1 MNIFLIQNLNGMDV
15 FFRIV
20 QILFVLFIT
29 ILVFNEITILKGFI
43 LVILLIL
50 YNSFPSFIYKE
61 YNPSCDY
68 YKIDSNKP
76 DKCKEL
82 SVSVCNDFNDNKEEC
97 LKSCYYIDTTVS
109 EDIPDGNEK
118 TNLINLKKC
127 VPIDDKCNSI
137 SCSSFQPTN
146 AFEECC
152 KLSESGCTQDKI
164 DQGLED
170 AKSEIDELKES
181 NRTPEGRVGEYGI
194 ESGEK
199 QIIYEYCSKDM

>member
-1 MNIFLIQNLNGMDV
+1 MKTI
-15 FFRIV
+15 
-20 QILFVLFIT
+20 IL
-29 ILVFNEITILKGFI
+29 GFI

-50 YNSFPSFIYKE
+50 HNSFHHLFTKVIIHH
-61 YNPSCDY
+61 DY

-76 DKCKEL
+76 DNATL

-199 QIIYEYCSKDM
+199 QIIYEYSQRICSEEFRRQELKDEIYA